1 MHRKRKSMTRA
12 IIVFSSKKQRKN
24 PQSLA
29 TTAVEGL
36 IVGLYVVKSVFEAK
50 KIKALKCEKLHR

>member
-1 MHRKRKSMTRA
+1 MMDKKRKSSTRV
-12 IIVFSSKKQRKN
+12 IFVFSSKKQRKN

-36 IVGLYVVKSVFEAK
+36 IVGLHVVKSVFEVK
-50 KIKALKCEKLHR
+50 K